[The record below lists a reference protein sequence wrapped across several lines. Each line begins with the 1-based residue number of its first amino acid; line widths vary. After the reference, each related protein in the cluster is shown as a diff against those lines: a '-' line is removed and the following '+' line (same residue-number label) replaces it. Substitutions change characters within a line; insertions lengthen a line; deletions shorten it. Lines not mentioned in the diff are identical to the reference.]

1 MSALPGQSIESYR
14 ETLKKVTDLN
24 PEHISAYSL
33 IVEEETPLYD
43 RVEAAENAGYSIL
56 PDEDTEREMYYE
68 TGKFL
73 KDSGYMRYLTTARW
87 DMSAGII

>member
-1 MSALPGQSIESYR
+1 M
-14 ETLKKVTDLN
+14 TDLN

-56 PDEDTEREMYYE
+56 PDEDTGRKCTMKPEN
-68 TGKFL
+68 
-73 KDSGYMRYLTTARW
+73 S
-87 DMSAGII
+87 